1 MKTSLVITIKN
12 EEKTLSAL
20 LISILNQ
27 SLLPG
32 EVIIV
37 DGGSQDKSLQI
48 IRRFKKNHLHLS
60 VQLIVNPG
68 NRSVGRNRGIYLAKG
83 EIILVT
89 DAGCILDKNWVL
101 NMVKSFHDKTVDVV
115 AGYYKGKADTLF
127 EKCLIPYVL
136 VMPDKI
142 RNETFLPAS
151 RSMAFTKKIW
161 KQVGGFP
168 EEYSHNED
176 YVFARKLKVSN
187 ASILFNKKAIIS
199 WIPQHTWRGSFIMF
213 FRFAFGDAESG
224 IIRSK
229 VIFVFLRYSLAVI
242 SIYSAYVLK
251 SVFFLDLIVLS
262 FFLYVMWS
270 IVKNYKYV
278 KSWKAFFVLPFI
290 QFLSDLAVLSGSLL
304 GRMKL

>member
-12 EEKTLSAL
+12 EEKTLPAL
-20 LISILNQ
+20 LISILDQ
-27 SLLPG
+27 SILPG

-48 IRRFKKNHLHLS
+48 IRRFKKTQLHPS
-60 VQLIVNPG
+60 VRLIVNPG

-83 EIILVT
+83 EIILAT

-101 NMVKSFHDKTVDVV
+101 NMVKSFYDKTVDVV
-115 AGYYKGKADTLF
+115 AGYYRGKADTLF

-142 RNETFLPAS
+142 KNETFLPAS

-176 YVFARKLKVSN
+176 YVFARKLKVSK
-187 ASILFNKKAIIS
+187 ARIIFNKKAIVF
-199 WIPQHTWRGSFIMF
+199 WIPQHTWKGSFIMF

-224 IIRSK
+224 IIRPK
-229 VIFVFLRYSLAVI
+229 VILVFLRYSLAVI
-242 SIYSAYVLK
+242 FICLAYALK

-290 QFLSDLAVLSGSLL
+290 QFLSDFAVLSGSLL